1 MSTSVTFKNP
11 ASIHTFIDQ
20 FNFHF
25 TRLDDQYAKLNKP
38 VPELITNL
46 LKEIYRFIHDPNYN
60 QYHLDHEPNK
70 DILSFYGSTGD
81 NKLQWMEIKEDK
93 GNHDTYY
100 LISKKGIDPI
110 YIHTYVKNSSLQYD
124 VSSGDKDIPS
134 SMVDILKL
142 FSSLLHGIN
151 DQEIC
156 RPTEPPVSRVHKTL
170 YHDILFLTDK
180 AYQLDM
186 THADYLDEL
195 FDIYHKAIGYLK
207 NNIGRV
213 QYVEYKDDEGD
224 LESVAMQDIDRNVY
238 IKLGVDIPAFIV
250 AYQNVHF
257 RYTGKELRCL
267 RCSIRH
273 EESVLSKMIIANEHI
288 SFDKDE
294 NQTPAIVKA
303 YIDSLT
309 KALPY
314 IWTNI
319 I

>member
-1 MSTSVTFKNP
+1 MSTSIRFKNP

-60 QYHLDHEPNK
+60 QYHLDHEPKK

-100 LISKKGIDPI
+100 LLSKKGIDPI

-124 VSSGDKDIPS
+124 ISSGDKDIPS

-156 RPTEPPVSRVHKTL
+156 RPTEPPVSRVHKAL
-170 YHDILFLTDK
+170 YQDILFLTDK

-213 QYVEYKDDEGD
+213 QYVEYKDDDGD
-224 LESVAMQDIDRNVY
+224 LESVAMQDIDVY
-238 IKLGVDIPAFIV
+238 LKLGIKTPSFIV
-250 AYQNVHF
+250 AYQNIHF
-257 RYTGKELRCL
+257 RYTGNELQYRK
-267 RCSIRH
+267 SFIRDG
-273 EESVLSKMIIANEHI
+273 EAVLSKMIIANEHL

-294 NQTPAIVKA
+294 NQTPSIMKA

-309 KALPY
+309 KAFPY

>member
-1 MSTSVTFKNP
+1 MSTSSRFKNP

-25 TRLDDQYAKLNKP
+25 THLDDQYAKLNKP
-38 VPELITNL
+38 VPVLITDL
-46 LKEIYRFIHDPNYN
+46 LGEIYKFIHDPNYN

-100 LISKKGIDPI
+100 LLSKKGIDPI

-151 DQEIC
+151 DQEVC
-156 RPTEPPVSRVHKTL
+156 RPTEPPVSRVHKAL
-170 YHDILFLTDK
+170 YQDILFLTDK

-186 THADYLDEL
+186 THADYLDKL
-195 FDIYHKAIGYLK
+195 FDTYQKTIDYLK
-207 NNIGRV
+207 KHISSIR
-213 QYVEYKDDEGD
+213 YTMHRDDE
-224 LESVAMQDIDRNVY
+224 SIVMHDINRNTY
-238 IKLGVDIPAFIV
+238 LKLNTKTPSFIV
-250 AYQNVHF
+250 AYQNIYF
-257 RYTGKELRCL
+257 EYTGDELRCDE
-267 RCSIRH
+267 CFIRGGG
-273 EESVLSKMIIANEHI
+273 SVLSKVSVDNKDILL
-288 SFDKDE
+288 DKE
-294 NQTPAIVKA
+294 EGQTPSIMKA
-303 YIDSLT
+303 YIDSFK
-309 KALPY
+309 KAFPY

>member
-170 YHDILFLTDK
+170 YRDILLLTDK

-195 FDIYHKAIGYLK
+195 FDIYRKAIDHFK
-207 NNIGRV
+207 NHVGRIR
-213 QYVEYKDDEGD
+213 YVGDKDDEGC
-224 LESVAMQDIDRNVY
+224 LESIAMHDIDVY
-238 IKLGVDIPAFIV
+238 LKLGIKTPSFIV
-250 AYQNVHF
+250 AYQNIHF
-257 RYTGKELRCL
+257 RYTSKELRCL

-294 NQTPAIVKA
+294 NQTPTIMKA
-303 YIDSLT
+303 YIDSLK
-309 KALPY
+309 KAFPY